1 MAGSSLK
8 NVLVMDYSSFR
19 CVSELGC
26 AETSA
31 SAKRD
36 AEKET
41 RCRSAFRCVVETPA
55 CWDWETEA
63 PARCCHPELLAKL
76 ADPRVKDCSSLVARR
91 SSLVAR
97 RSSLVARRSSLV
109 ARRSSLAWWGGRD
122 FWANGLRVVNS
133 KISSHV
139 KIFWFA
145 CAKRRKR
152 AASRVS

>member
-97 RSSLVARRSSLV
+97 RSSLGARRSSL
-109 ARRSSLAWWGGRD
+109 SWWGGRD

-133 KISSHV
+133 KIADDV
-139 KIFWFA
+139 KIFFP
-145 CAKRRKR
+145 RIL
-152 AASRVS
+152 SR